1 MDVYYNKNFWHRET
15 ETAGKDVPLRKI
27 PVDAAFCW
35 KDMEGFVPALY
46 VGSEGAVL
54 DVCIRVPF
62 LKIESFFEKWKKEK
76 RLSGLTDEEI
86 EEMQA
91 DSPFPSDFRIE
102 MGLDGEELTGGFMC
116 SIVWHTYK
124 AEEQYADEEAEALM
138 EEYGCDRGSGWMF
151 IRWNYGW
158 CGQPVLTPERMTL
171 SFHADRQPVTAGYFV
186 TAEGAEGE
194 THEITD
200 PDSGETYVL
209 TVRTCSNEMMD
220 EEMKRTLDQEMEYP
234 SFYQVIACSA
244 EPEIP
249 KDELQI
255 QDCSRGDAP
264 RWKDSGK
271 RNGTVSVAVMCS
283 EKLPGDT
290 PADPPGEQ
298 KKALRTACSSLH
310 FEPVEEVRWRA
321 VFLRRRRGDMTME
334 IEL

>member
-1 MDVYYNKNFWHRET
+1 MDVYYDKNFWYRKSEGQ
-15 ETAGKDVPLRKI
+15 EGISPLKKI
-27 PVDAAFCW
+27 PADASFCW
-35 KDMEGFVPALY
+35 KDIKGFIPALY

-54 DVCIRVPF
+54 DVCICVPF
-62 LKIESFFEKWKKEK
+62 PEIERFFNKWTEEK
-76 RLSGLTDEEI
+76 RLSGLTDEEF
-86 EEMQA
+86 EEMQS

-102 MGLDGEELTGGFMC
+102 MGLDGEELASGSMC
-116 SIVWHTYK
+116 STVWHTYK
-124 AEEQYADEEAEALM
+124 AEEQDADEEAEALM
-138 EEYGCDRGSGWMF
+138 KEYGCDRGSGWMF
-151 IRWNYGW
+151 IRWNFGW
-158 CGQPVLTPERMTL
+158 TGRPVLTPERMTL
-171 SFHADRQPVTAGYFV
+171 SFCADRQPVTAGYFI

-194 THEITD
+194 MHEITD

-234 SFYQVIACSA
+234 SFYQVIAWDA
-244 EPEIP
+244 EPEIL

-271 RNGTVSVAVMCS
+271 RNGAVSVAVMCS
-283 EKLPGDT
+283 EKLPGDMT
-290 PADPPGEQ
+290 AAPPGEQ
-298 KKALRTACSSLH
+298 QKILRTACSSLH

>member
-1 MDVYYNKNFWHRET
+1 MDVYYDKNFWYRKSEGQ
-15 ETAGKDVPLRKI
+15 EGISPLKKI
-27 PVDAAFCW
+27 PADASFCW
-35 KDMEGFVPALY
+35 KDIKGFIPALY
-46 VGSEGAVL
+46 VGSEGAEL
-54 DVCIRVPF
+54 DVCICVPF
-62 LKIESFFEKWKKEK
+62 PEIERFFNKWTEEK
-76 RLSGLTDEEI
+76 RLSGLTDEEF
-86 EEMQA
+86 EEMQS

-102 MGLDGEELTGGFMC
+102 MGLDGEELASGSMC
-116 SIVWHTYK
+116 STVWHTYK
-124 AEEQYADEEAEALM
+124 AEEQDADEEAEALM
-138 EEYGCDRGSGWMF
+138 KEYGCDRGSGWMF
-151 IRWNYGW
+151 IRWNFGW
-158 CGQPVLTPERMTL
+158 TGRPVLTPERMTL
-171 SFHADRQPVTAGYFV
+171 SFCADRQPVTAGYFI

-194 THEITD
+194 MHEITD

-234 SFYQVIACSA
+234 SFYQVIAWDA
-244 EPEIP
+244 EPEIL

-271 RNGTVSVAVMCS
+271 RNGAVSVAVMCS
-283 EKLPGDT
+283 EKLPGDMT
-290 PADPPGEQ
+290 ADPPGEQ
-298 KKALRTACSSLH
+298 QKILRTACSSLH